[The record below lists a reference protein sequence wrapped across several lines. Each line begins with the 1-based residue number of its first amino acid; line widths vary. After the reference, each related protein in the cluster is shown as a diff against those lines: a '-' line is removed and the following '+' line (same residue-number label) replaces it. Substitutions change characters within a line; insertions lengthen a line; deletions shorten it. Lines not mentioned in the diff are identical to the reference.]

1 MHAQTTPGI
10 LTVGHRGMV
19 ALAFALLAAASLAW
33 IWVISVSTTFDPP
46 QWARVAGSSLLPVG
60 LVGAVVTGFL
70 AVIVALLTK
79 GVVYALITLALI
91 LAVQQL
97 EGHVLQ
103 PLVMGRAV
111 CDWIGWDLPFD

>member
-10 LTVGHRGMV
+10 LTVGHRGVV

-60 LVGAVVTGFL
+60 LVGAVVTAVLARRSVDRPLAAVAL
-70 AVIVALLTK
+70 AVCVA
-79 GVVYALITLALI
+79 VVVAF
-91 LAVQQL
+91 V
-97 EGHVLQ
+97 VLY
-103 PLVMGRAV
+103 VAYG
-111 CDWIGWDLPFD
+111 G